1 MECTDQKLLEKIDGV
16 PTSSSTS
23 TPVVSSETLMQ
34 GASELRIVHRGDVYR
49 LRVTRSGKLILQ
61 K

>member
-1 MECTDQKLLEKIDGV
+1 MESSRQTPPEQKMQEHVL
-16 PTSSSTS
+16 PSTS
-23 TPVVSSETLMQ
+23 TPVVSSDALMQ
-34 GASELRIVHRGDVYR
+34 GANELRIVHRGDVYR